1 MSAPRGAALRRL
13 LAAPSPIVLGGA
25 HDALTA
31 RLVQEAG
38 FEGVWASGF
47 EISASHGV
55 PDASILTMVIPIF
68 IPRAEVGNCGEL
80 AAFGNK
86 RPFRRFAVTHAFVD
100 IDGPRF
106 EIEASRAQKLGPPRR
121 RRREDKSHNTQ

>member
-1 MSAPRGAALRRL
+1 MSAPQGALRRL
-13 LAAPSPIVLGGA
+13 LASPSPIVLGGA

-55 PDASILTMVIPIF
+55 PDASILTMSEMLEASQRMADAVGIPVV
-68 IPRAEVGNCGEL
+68 ADCDTG
-80 AAFGNK
+80 FGNAINAI
-86 RPFRRFAVTHAFVD
+86 RAVAGVD
-100 IDGPRF
+100 
-106 EIEASRAQKLGPPRR
+106 RA
-121 RRREDKSHNTQ
+121 